1 MERKKVVVGMSG
13 GVDSSVAAWLLKKQG
28 YDVIGVTMQIWQE
41 EDEQVQEENGGCCG
55 LSAVDDARRVASSLG
70 IPYYVMNFRK
80 EFKEHVIDYFIDEYL
95 HGRTPNPCIACNRY
109 VKWESLLERS
119 RRIGADYIATGHY
132 ARIEKLPNGRFSLRV
147 SETGAKDQ
155 TYALYNL
162 TQEQLSSTL
171 MPVGSYTKDEIRK
184 MAKELGLLV
193 AEKPDSQDIC
203 FVPDGDYA
211 SFIEETTDA
220 GSRPGNFVLSDGSV
234 VGTHK
239 GIIHYTV
246 GQRKGLGL
254 SLGHPV
260 FVLEIRPDTNE
271 IVVGTGEESLTRK
284 VRARHINFMS
294 VEDLPGKKRVFAKIR
309 YNHKG
314 AWCTAEKTG
323 EDEILCTFDEPQ
335 RAVTPGQALVL
346 YDGEYVLG
354 GGTIVREE

>member
-1 MERKKVVVGMSG
+1 M
-13 GVDSSVAAWLLKKQG
+13 
-28 YDVIGVTMQIWQE
+28 
-41 EDEQVQEENGGCCG
+41 
-55 LSAVDDARRVASSLG
+55 
-70 IPYYVMNFRK
+70 
-80 EFKEHVIDYFIDEYL
+80 
-95 HGRTPNPCIACNRY
+95 
-109 VKWESLLERS
+109 LERS

-254 SLGHPV
+254 SMGHPV

-294 VEDLPGKKRVFAKIR
+294 VEDLPEKKRVFAKIR

>member
-13 GVDSSVAAWLLKKQG
+13 GVDSSVAAWLLKEQG

-254 SLGHPV
+254 SMGHPV

-294 VEDLPGKKRVFAKIR
+294 VEDLSEKKRVFAKIR

-314 AWCTAEKTG
+314 AWCTVEKTG

>member
-1 MERKKVVVGMSG
+1 M
-13 GVDSSVAAWLLKKQG
+13 
-28 YDVIGVTMQIWQE
+28 
-41 EDEQVQEENGGCCG
+41 
-55 LSAVDDARRVASSLG
+55 
-70 IPYYVMNFRK
+70 
-80 EFKEHVIDYFIDEYL
+80 
-95 HGRTPNPCIACNRY
+95 
-109 VKWESLLERS
+109 
-119 RRIGADYIATGHY
+119 
-132 ARIEKLPNGRFSLRV
+132 
-147 SETGAKDQ
+147 
-155 TYALYNL
+155 
-162 TQEQLSSTL
+162 
-171 MPVGSYTKDEIRK
+171 
-184 MAKELGLLV
+184 
-193 AEKPDSQDIC
+193 
-203 FVPDGDYA
+203 PDGDYA

-254 SLGHPV
+254 SMGHPV

>member
-1 MERKKVVVGMSG
+1 M
-13 GVDSSVAAWLLKKQG
+13 
-28 YDVIGVTMQIWQE
+28 
-41 EDEQVQEENGGCCG
+41 
-55 LSAVDDARRVASSLG
+55 
-70 IPYYVMNFRK
+70 
-80 EFKEHVIDYFIDEYL
+80 
-95 HGRTPNPCIACNRY
+95 
-109 VKWESLLERS
+109 KWESLLERS

-254 SLGHPV
+254 SMGHPV

-294 VEDLPGKKRVFAKIR
+294 VEDLPG
-309 YNHKG
+309 
-314 AWCTAEKTG
+314 EKTG
-323 EDEILCTFDEPQ
+323 LCKDPVQPQ
-335 RAVTPGQALVL
+335 RGLV
-346 YDGEYVLG
+346 YG
-354 GGTIVREE
+354 GKDRRG